1 MIVGAARRE
10 AVGGHRRL
18 PRLSPR
24 TAPYLFLLPAL
35 TLFAI
40 FKIYPFAFALLLS
53 LYRQEG
59 DQSTFI
65 GLASY
70 VRLLH
75 DPLFFTA
82 LGNNLFILVVQVP
95 VMLSLALL
103 LALAL
108 NASLVR
114 LRVVWRLA
122 VFLPVVTGLV
132 AYGILFS
139 VILNHQFGLLN
150 AMLAS
155 VGLPRENWL
164 GDPTLAKVSIMIAIT
179 WHYTGSNAVIYL
191 AGLQG
196 IPRELYEAAE
206 VDGAGRWHQ
215 FRAVTVP
222 MLRPILLLTI
232 VLSSIGTLQL
242 FEEPY
247 VLTGGG
253 PTNATLTM
261 TLYLYQNGFRY
272 FDFGYASTIAY
283 VMAILVS
290 VLGVVQ
296 IKLLERR
303 S

>member
-1 MIVGAARRE
+1 VIVGAARRE
-10 AVGGHRRL
+10 AVGGRRRL
-18 PRLSPR
+18 PGLSTR

-35 TLFAI
+35 ALFAA
-40 FKIYPFAFALLLS
+40 FKIYPFAYALVLS
-53 LYRQEG
+53 LFSQQGEES
-59 DQSTFI
+59 QFI
-65 GLASY
+65 GLGNY

-82 LGNNLFILVVQVP
+82 LGNNFFILVVQVP
-95 VMLSLALL
+95 LMLSLALL

-108 NASLVR
+108 NAPVVR

-132 AYGILFS
+132 VYGIVFS
-139 VILNHQFGLLN
+139 VLLNHEFGLLN
-150 AMLAS
+150 GLLAGL
-155 VGLPRENWL
+155 GLPKVNWL

-179 WHYTGSNAVIYL
+179 WHYTGQNAVIYL

-206 VDGAGRWHQ
+206 VDGAGRWQQ
-215 FRAVTVP
+215 FWAVTAP
-222 MLRPILLLTI
+222 MLRPIILLTI

-253 PTNATLTM
+253 PNNATMTM

-283 VMAILVS
+283 VMAVVIAALGILQ
-290 VLGVVQ
+290 LR
-296 IKLLERR
+296 ILERR